1 MILVACDHIFNDLL
15 MVLADRECFIRIYA
29 RSGTDPDCRNLV
41 NDHDSLAVTQTVH
54 FFRIWIMAGTE
65 RICMQ
70 PVDQIDIFDIQAD
83 VHTASVKCGIL
94 MFSKSFE
101 VKWFSID
108 QK

>member
-1 MILVACDHIFNDLL
+1 
-15 MVLADRECFIRIYA
+15 
-29 RSGTDPDCRNLV
+29 
-41 NDHDSLAVTQTVH
+41 
-54 FFRIWIMAGTE
+54 
-65 RICMQ
+65 MQ